1 MEHLIDAPA
10 RPVTG
15 ALELWNELKPYRFED
30 RLHLV
35 RTHGR
40 FVTREMCELLCQESA
55 RLTAIEPERA
65 IEAAELAVVVADL
78 VKGVK
83 GTDDCRECYQLRGY
97 AWAHDGNARRVL
109 GDLRN
114 AEESF
119 TIACDWWEAGTAG
132 IGDLFAYEPV
142 ILEHKASLQ
151 IAQRR
156 FPEAF
161 ETLDR
166 MFTLYREGRRAE
178 LRDDH
183 LAGRALI
190 KKAIGLIEM
199 GCSERAIGVLQQAD
213 KLVDARR
220 DARLYLCLRHNLLC
234 CFANVEEHGAALA
247 MLPEV
252 TALCREIGNP
262 IDLLRL
268 RWVEGQIAAA
278 RGRTDEAMALFDEL
292 RQEFAERNLAY
303 DAALV
308 TLELTALYARSG
320 AVAEV
325 KTLSL
330 EMSRIF
336 QAQDVPREALAALLF
351 FQKAAERELATA
363 KLAREIGVFLEKLRN
378 DPGLRFAAR

>member
-1 MEHLIDAPA
+1 MANLIDAPTSA
-10 RPVTG
+10 RAS
-15 ALELWNELKPYRFED
+15 ALDLWNELEPYRFED
-30 RLHLV
+30 RLHLI
-35 RTHGR
+35 RTHRR
-40 FVTREMCELLCQESA
+40 FVTREVCELLCRESA
-55 RLTAIEPERA
+55 RLTTVEPQRA
-65 IEAAELAVVVADL
+65 IEAAELAVVVAEL
-78 VKGVK
+78 MK
-83 GTDDCRECYQLRGY
+83 GTDDCHEHYQVRAH
-97 AWAHDGNARRVL
+97 AWAHDGNARRVR

-119 TIACDWWEAGTAG
+119 TIACAWWEAGTAG
-132 IGDLFAYEPV
+132 VGDLFAYEPA

-166 MFTLYREGRRAE
+166 MFTLYTEGQRAE
-178 LRDDH
+178 LRDSH

-199 GCSERAIGVLQQAD
+199 GCSEQAISALQEAEG
-213 KLVDARR
+213 LVDARR
-220 DARLYLCLRHNLLC
+220 DARLYLCLRHNLLFC
-234 CFANVEEHGAALA
+234 LANVERYDAALA

-252 TALCREIGNP
+252 TAFCREVGNP
-262 IDLLRL
+262 IDLMRL
-268 RWVEGQIAAA
+268 RWVEGRIAADLS
-278 RGRTDEAMALFDEL
+278 RTEEAMAIFQEL
-292 RQEFAERNLAY
+292 RQGFAARDLAY

-308 TLELTALYARSG
+308 TLDLTALYARSG

-325 KTLSL
+325 KALSL

-351 FQKAAERELATA
+351 FQKAAERERATA

-378 DPGLRFAAR
+378 DPGLRFEWLR

>member
-1 MEHLIDAPA
+1 MENLIDAPA
-10 RPVTG
+10 LPQTS
-15 ALELWNELKPYRFED
+15 APELWNEIKPYRFED

-35 RTHGR
+35 RTHR
-40 FVTREMCELLCQESA
+40 RYVTREVCELLCQESA
-55 RLTAIEPERA
+55 RLTTIEPERA

-78 VKGVK
+78 LKR
-83 GTDDCRECYQLRGY
+83 TDDCRSCYQVRGY

-119 TIACDWWEAGTAG
+119 TIACDWWDAGTSG
-132 IGDLFAYEPV
+132 VGDLFAYEPA

-166 MFTLYREGRRAE
+166 MFALYMEGRRTE
-178 LRDDH
+178 LRDNH

-199 GCSERAIGVLQQAD
+199 GRSEQAIGALKEAEVLI
-213 KLVDARR
+213 DARR

-234 CFANVEEHGAALA
+234 CLANVEEHDAALA

-252 TALCREIGNP
+252 TALCREVGNP

-268 RWVEGQIAAA
+268 RWVEGRIAADL
-278 RGRTDEAMALFDEL
+278 GQTEEAMALFEEL
-292 RQEFAERNLAY
+292 RQEFAELNLAY

-308 TLELTALYARSG
+308 TLELTALYARLG

-325 KTLSL
+325 KALSL

-363 KLAREIGVFLEKLRN
+363 TLAREIGVFLEKLRN
-378 DPGLRFAAR
+378 DPGLRFVR

>member
-1 MEHLIDAPA
+1 MANLIDAPA
-10 RPVTG
+10 PPRTS
-15 ALELWNELKPYRFED
+15 ALDLWNELQPYRFED

-35 RTHGR
+35 RLHRR
-40 FVTREMCELLCQESA
+40 FITREVCELLCKESA
-55 RLTAIEPERA
+55 RLTTVEPERA
-65 IEAAELAVVVADL
+65 IEAAELAVVVAEL
-78 VKGVK
+78 MKGS
-83 GTDDCRECYQLRGY
+83 GDCREHYQLRAY
-97 AWAHDGNARRVL
+97 AWAHDGNARRVR

-119 TIACDWWEAGTAG
+119 IIACDWWQAGAAG
-132 IGDLFAYEPV
+132 VGDLFAYEPA

-166 MFTLYREGRRAE
+166 MFTLYMEGQRAE
-178 LRDDH
+178 LRDNH

-199 GCSERAIGVLQQAD
+199 GCSEQAIGVLQEAGG
-213 KLVDARR
+213 LVDARR

-234 CFANVEEHGAALA
+234 CFANVDQHAAALA

-252 TALCREIGNP
+252 TALCREVGNP

-268 RWVEGQIAAA
+268 RWMEGRIAADL
-278 RGRTDEAMALFDEL
+278 GHTEEAMVIFQEVREEL
-292 RQEFAERNLAY
+292 AVRKLAY

-308 TLELTALYARSG
+308 TLDLTALYARLG

-351 FQKAAERELATA
+351 FQKAAERELASA
-363 KLAREIGVFLEKLRN
+363 KLAQEIGAFLEKLRN
-378 DPGLRFAAR
+378 EPGLRFVR

>member
-1 MEHLIDAPA
+1 MDNLIDAPA
-10 RPVTG
+10 SPRISAP
-15 ALELWNELKPYRFED
+15 ELWNELKPYRFED

-35 RTHGR
+35 RTYRR
-40 FVTREMCELLCQESA
+40 FVTRELCELLCQESA
-55 RLTAIEPERA
+55 RLTTVEPEHA
-65 IEAAELAVVVADL
+65 VEVAELAVVIAEL
-78 VKGVK
+78 LKR
-83 GTDDCRECYQLRGY
+83 TSDCRECYQIRGY

-119 TIACDWWEAGTAG
+119 NIAGDWWEAGTAG
-132 IGDLFAYEPV
+132 LGDLFAYEPT

-151 IAQRR
+151 ITQRR

-166 MFTLYREGRRAE
+166 IFALYKGGQRAE

-199 GCSERAIGVLQQAD
+199 GCSEQAIGVLQEAEG
-213 KLVDARR
+213 LVDARR

-234 CFANVEEHGAALA
+234 CFANIEEHDTALA

-268 RWVEGQIAAA
+268 RWLEGRIAADL
-278 RGRTDEAMALFDEL
+278 GQTEEAMAIFQEM
-292 RQEFAERNLAY
+292 RQALAEHNLAY
-303 DAALV
+303 DAALA
-308 TLELTALYARSG
+308 TLDLTAQYARKG

-325 KTLSL
+325 KELAL
-330 EMSRIF
+330 EMCHIF

-351 FQKAAERELATA
+351 FHKAAERELASA
-363 KLAREIGVFLEKLRN
+363 KLAREIGAFLEKLRD
-378 DPGLRFAAR
+378 DPGLRFTR